1 MILNKDNFKYEDDY
15 YDGDYYI
22 KNSFYYPLL
31 ESEKDD
37 VNIFIQIIKNV
48 DLENTNKVGNVIV
61 YFDEKEIHRE
71 VLYIDYD
78 FRIKTKNFFKEV
90 VDFFKSIFS

>member
-1 MILNKDNFKYEDDY
+1 MILNKDNFNYEDDY

-78 FRIKTKNFFKEV
+78 FRIKTKNFFEEV
-90 VDFFKSIFS
+90 VDFLKSIFS